1 MKADTLVGPVL
12 VTGGSGFIGKALCRA
27 LTARGETVIVYDIGT
42 ADARNEHPSL
52 RHETGDIRDLD
63 SLISAA
69 RRHGVNAIVHLAAMV
84 IPGCRAR
91 PVLGAEVNVIGH
103 INVMEAARQLGI
115 SKIVYTSSL
124 AARSRGPLDSPL
136 NLYGAY
142 KQCCENISKI
152 YFLDHGV
159 NSIGLR
165 PNVVYGP
172 EREDGETAAITLAI
186 KAAADGRPYTLP
198 FGGEMCFQHIDEVTD
213 IFMRCLAAAPE
224 RPVVSDVTTDVC
236 STEDL
241 VAAIKAVVPEARIE
255 IAPVRRAGPTQI
267 DNTPLRELLGA
278 WPAVSLEDG
287 VRRTVE
293 AFRSRR

>member
-1 MKADTLVGPVL
+1 MKAETRIGPVL

-27 LTARGETVIVYDIGT
+27 LMARGETVIVYDIGVPG
-42 ADARNEHPSL
+42 DRSEHPEL
-52 RHETGDIRDLD
+52 RYETGDIRDLEGLL
-63 SLISAA
+63 SIA
-69 RRHGVNAIVHLAAMV
+69 RRHSVRAIIHLAAMV
-84 IPGCRAR
+84 IPGCRAN
-91 PVLGAEVNVIGH
+91 PVLGAEVNIIGH
-103 INVMEAARQLGI
+103 INVMETARQLGI
-115 SKIVYTSSL
+115 GNIVYTSSL
-124 AARSRGPLDSPL
+124 AARSRVPLDSPL

-172 EREDGETAAITLAI
+172 EREDGETAAITHAI
-186 KAAADGRPYTLP
+186 KAAANGRSYTLP

-213 IFMRCLAAAPE
+213 IFIRCLEAAPE
-224 RPVVSDVTTDVC
+224 HPVVSDLTTDIR

-241 VAAIKAVVPEARIE
+241 VAAIRAVVPDARID

-267 DNTPLRELLGA
+267 DNAPLRKLLGD
-278 WPAVSLEDG
+278 WPAVSLDDG
-287 VRRTVE
+287 VRRTIAAV
-293 AFRSRR
+293 R